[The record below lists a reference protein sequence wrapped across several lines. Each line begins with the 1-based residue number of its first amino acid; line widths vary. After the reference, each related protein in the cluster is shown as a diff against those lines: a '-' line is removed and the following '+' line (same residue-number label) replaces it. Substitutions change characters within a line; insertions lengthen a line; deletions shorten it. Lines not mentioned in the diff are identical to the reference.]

1 MILFSSVPEAAYRTV
16 YLVFVLT
23 CRLPFGSF
31 GLDCLRCV
39 SVVFPFE
46 SGFWTVV
53 TCQFR
58 RRPPS
63 EATPGAFVKYVST
76 VLLFSPAA
84 FSVSFPTVRETSES
98 PPSGSEREIRCS
110 LVRFLLCSLLVL
122 SFTSATCQLPL
133 ESGCSNVFFTS
144 TLWSALRF
152 CNSCACRDAVKP
164 PLPLGR

>member
-1 MILFSSVPEAAYRTV
+1 MVLFASVPEAAYRTV

-31 GLDCLRCV
+31 GLDCLRCA

-76 VLLFSPAA
+76 VLVFSPAA
-84 FSVSFPTVRETSES
+84 FSVSFPTLRETSES
-98 PPSGSEREIRCS
+98 LPSESGREIRSS
-110 LVRFLLCSLLVL
+110 LVRFLLSSLLVL
-122 SFTSATCQLPL
+122 SFTSATSHSPV
-133 ESGCSNVFFTS
+133 EFGCSNLFFTS
-144 TLWSALRF
+144 T
-152 CNSCACRDAVKP
+152 
-164 PLPLGR
+164 